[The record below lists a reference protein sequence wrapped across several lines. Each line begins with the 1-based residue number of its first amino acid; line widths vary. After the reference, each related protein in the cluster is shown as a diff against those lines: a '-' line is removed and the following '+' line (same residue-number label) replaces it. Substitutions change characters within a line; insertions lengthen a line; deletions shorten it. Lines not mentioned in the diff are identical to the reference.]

1 MKRMKLPTFG
11 KLLILVSLADNAL
24 LMSPALRA
32 QNDASSVQLKKLEID
47 CVIPGS
53 AVSMGPGTCTGDLV
67 GKAQIVDVATFGT
80 TLGNTNQGQ
89 VCFLEASTDT
99 LTTNDGSTIMFTTT
113 GMTCFSAAT
122 GINTRNNAYQITNGT
137 GRFSGV
143 GGVGTFVVAPSSPTT
158 FAVHI
163 SGNIQFRD

>member
-1 MKRMKLPTFG
+1 MKLPPFG
-11 KLLILVSLADNAL
+11 KLLILVSLADSAL

-32 QNDASSVQLKKLEID
+32 QNGAPSVHLKKLDID
-47 CVIPGS
+47 CVIPGT

-67 GKAQIVDVATFGT
+67 GNAQIVDVATFGT
-80 TLGNTNQGQ
+80 ALGNTDQGQ

-99 LTTNDGSTIMFTTT
+99 LTTNDGSTIVFTTT
-113 GMTCFSAAT
+113 GMTCFGG

-137 GRFSGV
+137 GRFAGV
-143 GGVGTFVVAPSSPTT
+143 GGAGTFVVAPSSAST

-163 SGNIQFRD
+163 SGNIQFQN